1 MKPDRF
7 TITTKELNWE
17 KLNGK
22 IYRYEIENGFKPYLF
37 MSSDT
42 IDKLT
47 SIIEFS
53 SDGLMGTNPGGYCG
67 TYFGRKTF
75 CDNTM
80 QFGEVEMR

>member
-7 TITTKELNWE
+7 TIRTNQLNLA
-17 KLNGK
+17 KLNEK
-22 IYRYEIENGFKPYLF
+22 IFDYELINGYKPYLF
-37 MSSDT
+37 MSGDT
-42 IDKLT
+42 VDELIN
-47 SIIEFS
+47 IAGFS